1 MLISAFDKRST
12 TLSRVVGLLLVFFIL
27 YGTTVEAAH
36 RHGQLVGST
45 DNQAAITTPG
55 SSQNTLATNTGCND
69 CLTCQLHQHLFA
81 SLVSVGTSEAPL
93 SPLTLSFEAS
103 VISSS
108 SLILAPHAG
117 RAPPQ
122 VH

>member
-1 MLISAFDKRST
+1 MLIPTFHKS

-36 RHGQLVGST
+36 KHGRVVSKSGA
-45 DNQAAITTPG
+45 QASLTTPG
-55 SSQNTLATNTGCND
+55 SSQHTRSTNAGCND

-81 SLVSVGTSEAPL
+81 SLVSAGMREEVPAPRLLLSESGTFSI
-93 SPLTLSFEAS
+93 TSF
-103 VISSS
+103 
-108 SLILAPHAG
+108 ILAPQAG

-122 VH
+122 VN